1 MDAPYEDPIITCPV
15 DKAHRIAK
23 SKLQKHLIK
32 CLKANGLGDKM
43 VCPFNSL
50 HVIYIS
56 EKEKH
61 MAECESYAKLCITST
76 ELAEKPNYSGVVPYE
91 EALDQVTKALAAF
104 GETDQEEICFIDG
117 PAYNPEEAK
126 IHEPLFRSLHC
137 ESKSVRKNFRREEV
151 MRHAAL
157 EAEQTSEMQDGNR
170 RSSNAEPESTDR
182 PTALENEDKKN
193 DTHEG
198 GSINQGEDEYI
209 FTENEIF
216 EEFHEYVNPSGTE
229 DDDSSAIASP
239 VGSKSEKKLIE
250 GTETETDNL
259 LQEEGYDNIVG
270 GLLTKFK
277 VRDI

>member
-61 MAECESYAKLCITST
+61 MAECESYAKLCVTST

-91 EALDQVTKALAAF
+91 EALDQ
-104 GETDQEEICFIDG
+104 
-117 PAYNPEEAK
+117 
-126 IHEPLFRSLHC
+126 
-137 ESKSVRKNFRREEV
+137 
-151 MRHAAL
+151 
-157 EAEQTSEMQDGNR
+157 SEMQDGNR

-182 PTALENEDKKN
+182 PTALENKDKKN

-198 GSINQGEDEYI
+198 GSINQEEDEYI

-239 VGSKSEKKLIE
+239 VGSKSKKKLIE

-259 LQEEGYDNIVG
+259 LQEEGYDNIVC